1 MRKIILSILSFVFLA
16 GSAYGAVSGDMSE
29 YVRQDVL
36 NERDRAFMA
45 EIRLGFEQMRHEMQ
59 EIKTELRSEIQDVKT
74 ELRSEIQD
82 VKTELRSEMD
92 KRFGS
97 LEKQVAVIDERTE
110 STKTT
115 VYWWFAGLGL
125 MIALFGILVGFAIF
139 APALSEFIKNVRR
152 PSVPIEEI
160 EKVVERMITVK
171 LEGKI

>member
-1 MRKIILSILSFVFLA
+1 MSLFV
-16 GSAYGAVSGDMSE
+16 SNAYGAISEDMSG

-45 EIRLGFEQMRHEMQ
+45 EIRLGFEQMRREMQ
-59 EIKTELRSEIQDVKT
+59 EIKTELR
-74 ELRSEIQD
+74 REIQD

-139 APALSEFIKNVRR
+139 APALSEFIKNIRR

>member
-59 EIKTELRSEIQDVKT
+59 EIKT

>member
-1 MRKIILSILSFVFLA
+1 MKKIILLILSFVFLA

-45 EIRLGFEQMRHEMQ
+45 EIRLGFEQMRREMQ
-59 EIKTELRSEIQDVKT
+59 EIKTELR
-74 ELRSEIQD
+74 REIQD

-139 APALSEFIKNVRR
+139 APALSEFIKNIRR